1 MGSTAN
7 CLRLTNQGPYD
18 TLTPLQ
24 PAIST
29 DQSRAS
35 IASTIR
41 PMFALNFYTD
51 LYEEV
56 LRNGR
61 KSATIRLGDKS
72 DKYQTGQLVW
82 VTVGQRYGKRQKLF
96 TAILDSVDVKLVAD
110 LSPRDLSKENPEFRS
125 KDEVL
130 QLLRRIYG
138 PEISLEDTVTV
149 VYFSP
154 VSEY

>member
-1 MGSTAN
+1 
-7 CLRLTNQGPYD
+7 
-18 TLTPLQ
+18 
-24 PAIST
+24 
-29 DQSRAS
+29 
-35 IASTIR
+35 
-41 PMFALNFYTD
+41 MFALNFYTD

-61 KSATIRLGDKS
+61 KTATIRLGDKT

-82 VTVGQRYGKRQKLF
+82 VTVGQRFGKRHKLF

-110 LSPRDLSKENPEFRS
+110 LSPRDISKENPEFRT

-130 QLLRRIYG
+130 QILRRIYG
-138 PEISLEDTVTV
+138 PEVSLEDTVSV
-149 VYFSP
+149 IYFSP